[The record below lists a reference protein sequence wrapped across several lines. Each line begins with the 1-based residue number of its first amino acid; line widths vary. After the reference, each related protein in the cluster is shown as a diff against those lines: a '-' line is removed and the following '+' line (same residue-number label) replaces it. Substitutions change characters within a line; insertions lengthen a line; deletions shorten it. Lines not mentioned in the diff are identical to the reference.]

1 MTGPAPA
8 GPAGGGPAALLDEL
22 RRVVAAADPVPRSWR
37 RAARVAARWAGGD
50 LPRARLVFEAEPD
63 ALGVR
68 APGRRELRF
77 AAGGRA
83 VAVTVDVDGEVVRLV
98 GQLDPAGAAEVAA
111 HWPEGSATAAAGA
124 DGRFH
129 FDDLPRRPLC
139 RVTGGEDRVRTSWFV
154 P

>member
-98 GQLDPAGAAEVAA
+98 GQLDPAG
-111 HWPEGSATAAAGA
+111 GRGGGGGGGAGRPPPPPRA

-139 RVTGGEDRVRTSWFV
+139 LVTGGEDRVRTSWFV